1 MLYRQNYSGPARK
14 NTRRLLLTVTRALS
28 RGRDRFTSSL
38 GGMLVLHLDV
48 NKTLIMTDKSSGKI
62 TISSMVNSLLS
73 EAVWGSITP
82 GTVKESRTVEDW
94 KLESSEPSATNPDPQ
109 GCWVTFG
116 QFVEEHTALS
126 KAVFKPLKQSFT
138 ELGGIGERCRGHYDA
153 LMAALAVPTIGTAET
168 SDSSVDC
175 HFILPS
181 VFHLFAELSRRNVP
195 HAVVFRTFGHDTD
208 EFAADWNLFVAGQH
222 PTFPLAQPLPHLS
235 LSLPR
240 HRAALF
246 RSGTPCGLD
255 ENVAFRHCDYA
266 TGAET
271 DTRGMSE
278 MREILLAK
286 LSEHRAL
293 FVQDHYDFW
302 AQHHESDVSG
312 KLLVLSPEECDGA
325 GVGVRQLFV
334 DDNIERH
341 RAHIVDVRKLEICAG
356 AGAGAGA
363 GPCPGPESDPPSYSH
378 KSTPI
383 GFSEAAPFLLRAEP
397 VLAILHRDY
406 FVRELETR
414 GLI

>member
-1 MLYRQNYSGPARK
+1 
-14 NTRRLLLTVTRALS
+14 
-28 RGRDRFTSSL
+28 
-38 GGMLVLHLDV
+38 MLVLHLDV
-48 NKTLIMTDKSSGKI
+48 NKTLIMTDKSSGKT

-73 EAVWGSITP
+73 EAVWGSMSA
-82 GTVKESRTVEDW
+82 KESRTIEDW
-94 KLESSEPSATNPDPQ
+94 TLESSEPSATNPDPE
-109 GCWVTFG
+109 GRWVTFG
-116 QFVEEHTALS
+116 EFVEVHSSLS

-138 ELGGIGERCRGHYDA
+138 ELGGVGERCRGHYDA
-153 LMAALAVPTIGTAET
+153 LMAALTMSTISTAET
-168 SDSSVDC
+168 SADC

-195 HAVVFRTFGHDTD
+195 HAVVFRTFGHDID
-208 EFAADWNLFVAGQH
+208 EFTVDWNLFVSGQH

-255 ENVAFRHCDYA
+255 EDVVLHHCDYA

-271 DTRGMSE
+271 ETRGMLCI
-278 MREILLAK
+278 RETLLAK
-286 LSEHRAL
+286 LTQHQVL

-312 KLLVLSPEECDGA
+312 KLLVLSAEECDGA
-325 GVGVRQLFV
+325 GSCVGVGVGVGVRQLFV

-341 RAHIVDVRKLEICAG
+341 RAHIVDVRKLERAEQDAVSPSG
-356 AGAGAGA
+356 S
-363 GPCPGPESDPPSYSH
+363 ESVPPPNSH
-378 KSTPI
+378 QSTPLT
-383 GFSEAAPFLLRAEP
+383 FSEAAPFLLRAEP
-397 VLAILHRDY
+397 MLAILHRDY